1 VTYDCERNDMFFATA
16 KEFLDVVAGESPQTC
31 VIGDGL
37 RVLEI
42 VEAARRAS
50 SEGRAVTL
58 EPTA

>member
-1 VTYDCERNDMFFATA
+1 
-16 KEFLDVVAGESPQTC
+16 

-50 SEGRAVTL
+50 SERRAVTL